1 MHPLEVPA
9 QQLLWA
15 SKDTAHNLGF
25 IPEDKL
31 DWKPAPT
38 ANSALEIVNH
48 VVYFIRAMI
57 PVVGGAEWQQQVDM
71 TPATTLKEAQDLLTS
86 SAEEYAAALRAV
98 PPGDLRRTINL
109 PFGSF
114 PLARAAMMPA
124 VDLIHHHG
132 QISYIQSLLGDTDM
146 HFHEEGQ

>member
-1 MHPLEVPA
+1 MHPMEVPA
-9 QQLLWA
+9 QQMLWA
-15 SKDTAHNLGF
+15 SKNTAYNLGF
-25 IPEDKL
+25 IPEEKL

-48 VVYFIRAMI
+48 VAFYIRAMI
-57 PVVGGAEWQQQVDM
+57 PVLGGAEWKPVEAA
-71 TPATTLKEAQDLLTS
+71 PATTLKEAQDLLTS
-86 SAEEYAAALRAV
+86 TVEEYVAALRAV
-98 PPGDLRRTINL
+98 PPADLRRTVSL

-132 QISYIQSLLGDTDM
+132 QITYIQSLLGDTDF